1 MNLGTSDSRALT
13 DFGFGFGFDFET
25 ERDSMHMHV
34 VYTRELGRGA
44 EEEGERE
51 S

>member
-13 DFGFGFGFDFET
+13 DFGFDFDFET